1 MLGNS
6 PAEAVLLRRLQS
18 GGVCPF
24 VQMGRYI
31 GLTCSLEL
39 SVAFW
44 TRWKL
49 FGSVANLVGPRGE
62 SISKGHVLLEAATV
76 RHDTTSCLLRVL
88 RRRGSFA
95 VQS

>member
-49 FGSVANLVGPRGE
+49 FGLFANLIGPRGQPVT
-62 SISKGHVLLEAATV
+62 KGLSLFETTATL
-76 RHDTTSCLLRVL
+76 HDTTS
-88 RRRGSFA
+88 
-95 VQS
+95 